1 MILDGEVL
9 PATQHYTLLAIAT
22 ALYAATVVNRQRT
35 PKTLWVWLAGAVG
48 LVPILHMEMSVV
60 AALSSPWSWKEDGSL
75 LLHGLAIALVVPIA
89 VKLALELRSPKARRK
104 PRLEPKVLP

>member
-1 MILDGEVL
+1 MILDGDLL

-22 ALYAATVVNRQRT
+22 ALFAATVVNRQRT
-35 PKTLWVWLAGAVG
+35 PRPFWVWLAGVVG

-60 AALSSPWSWKEDGSL
+60 SAMSHPWSWTDGSL
-75 LLHGLAIALVVPIA
+75 LLHGLAIGLVVPIT
-89 VKLALELRSPKARRK
+89 VKLALERRSPKTRRK